1 MPCPVVCLLCW
12 LPEAPSPQPLHKAEA
27 FKLLSQ
33 ARKEGSGGYTDAC
46 LLSTFCVSQG
56 R

>member
-1 MPCPVVCLLCW
+1 MSCPVACPLWW
-12 LPEAPSPQPLHKAEA
+12 LPGTPSAQPLGKAEA
-27 FKLLSQ
+27 FKLLPQ
-33 ARKEGSGGYTDAC
+33 ARKERGEGYTEAG